1 MQPKRESEM
10 SNYRDSE
17 HSQKKREALF
27 QGGAG
32 QYKPS
37 THIFIN
43 NKLVP
48 LTEGTDASALMNMGI
63 ANPNQTSLNREYG
76 IFKQSN
82 VPVPDWMQ
90 QKKVFFLDQRVH

>member
-1 MQPKRESEM
+1 M
-10 SNYRDSE
+10 
-17 HSQKKREALF
+17 
-27 QGGAG
+27 
-32 QYKPS
+32 
-37 THIFIN
+37 
-43 NKLVP
+43 P

-76 IFKQSN
+76 IFKQAN